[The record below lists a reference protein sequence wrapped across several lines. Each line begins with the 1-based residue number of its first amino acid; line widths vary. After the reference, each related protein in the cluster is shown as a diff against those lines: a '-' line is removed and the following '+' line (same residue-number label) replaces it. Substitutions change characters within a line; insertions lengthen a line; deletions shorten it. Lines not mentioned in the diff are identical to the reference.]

1 MGRNLRLAA
10 AIWTAAA
17 LSSFGQV
24 PQTVLFPDLTGN
36 ALLEQVR
43 SAYKPTTVW
52 SYNAARDRMFGD
64 IDNQSGTVICVY
76 TGTVIAVE
84 AVITGARTRAFDAG
98 FNTEHVFPQSK
109 GASTGNANSDLHHL
123 MPVRADVNSSRGN
136 SPFGF
141 VASENVTRWWG
152 PSGGLSSQPAPP
164 LTPYSRT
171 QSSSRFEPRDEWKG
185 DIARAV
191 FYFYTMYT
199 DQAMT
204 ADPNFFKGMMAD
216 LRAFHAQDP
225 VTQAEYDRTYRIA
238 GYQQDLA
245 NPFIIDT
252 TLVRRMFFTDFTYPS
267 LEPEEEGGP
276 YTATFDGITSKTS
289 YAEAAVTIN
298 GVSWTLAETLIGNLA
313 ADRKTG
319 THALRFRTSSD
330 TRAEM
335 LDNLPDGVGN
345 VSFDAARYDGSGD
358 RSATAPTFVV
368 EVNVDGVWHAVGD
381 PVSMDQVDVLT
392 PYSFSVQEPGP
403 SRIRFRVTG
412 GSGITNAPGT
422 SGGRRFNLDN
432 LVITPFVAEVAEF
445 NVSIGSA
452 TGWRLM
458 TSPVATTYAQLL
470 EPVWTQ
476 GATGSDAP
484 NAASNVMRFADG
496 GFLAVTDLNTALS
509 AGEAFLYAH
518 VNDDDY
524 DGTPNAAP
532 SVLSVS
538 GAIPAGK
545 RTVQAGGAGYL
556 LVGNPFATAVDF
568 GSAVRSGGALD
579 KVWVYDPAEMRYRS
593 MAAGFGDFD
602 GRIHPFQAFWLE
614 ADAGGTFGFDRGAF
628 TETAIFFGKE
638 TRRNHVRIRA
648 EAGGRTDDAFV
659 ALHPDADAGL
669 DALDAAKF
677 PPLDSP
683 SLMLSTRV
691 GESRL
696 GIQFLQA
703 DLNHALR
710 IPVEIVSMLVGPV
723 TVGLADA
730 DLPEGWSAW
739 LEHDAGGYALVID
752 PGTSTSTPDAGRETP
767 DAIAL
772 YGAYPNPFNPSTQIR
787 FTLDAGRQTT
797 LKVYDIL
804 GREVAV
810 LVNGTLP
817 AGSHTAAFDASTLT
831 SGVYIVRLT
840 AGGESLTRRISL
852 VK

>member
-403 SRIRFRVTG
+403 SRIRVRVTG
-412 GSGITNAPGT
+412 GT
-422 SGGRRFNLDN
+422 SGRRFNIDN
-432 LVITPFVAEVAEF
+432 VVITPFVPEEEEL
-445 NVSIGSA
+445 SIPIGTQ
-452 TGWRLM
+452 TGWRML
-458 TSPVATTYAQLL
+458 TSPVSTTFASLL
-470 EPVWTQ
+470 APVWTQ
-476 GATGSDAP
+476 GAVGSDAP
-484 NAASNVMRFADG
+484 NAASNVRLLVDGAFTPVADLSTT
-496 GFLAVTDLNTALS
+496 LA
-509 AGEAFLYAH
+509 AGQPFLYFH
-518 VNDDDY
+518 FNDDNY
-524 DGTPNAAP
+524 DGTTNSGA
-532 SVLSVS
+532 SILSVT
-538 GAIPAGK
+538 GPIPAGK
-545 RTVQAGGAGYL
+545 
-556 LVGNPFATAVDF
+556 
-568 GSAVRSGGALD
+568 
-579 KVWVYDPAEMRYRS
+579 
-593 MAAGFGDFD
+593 
-602 GRIHPFQAFWLE
+602 
-614 ADAGGTFGFDRGAF
+614 
-628 TETAIFFGKE
+628 
-638 TRRNHVRIRA
+638 
-648 EAGGRTDDAFV
+648 
-659 ALHPDADAGL
+659 
-669 DALDAAKF
+669 
-677 PPLDSP
+677 
-683 SLMLSTRV
+683 
-691 GESRL
+691 
-696 GIQFLQA
+696 
-703 DLNHALR
+703 
-710 IPVEIVSMLVGPV
+710 
-723 TVGLADA
+723 
-730 DLPEGWSAW
+730 
-739 LEHDAGGYALVID
+739 
-752 PGTSTSTPDAGRETP
+752 
-767 DAIAL
+767 
-772 YGAYPNPFNPSTQIR
+772 
-787 FTLDAGRQTT
+787 
-797 LKVYDIL
+797 
-804 GREVAV
+804 
-810 LVNGTLP
+810 
-817 AGSHTAAFDASTLT
+817 
-831 SGVYIVRLT
+831 
-840 AGGESLTRRISL
+840 
-852 VK
+852 